1 MKQLF
6 TLFILMAITFMLS
19 AQVKTISG
27 TVTSLEDGEP
37 LPYVSVFIKGTTK
50 GVSTDLDGNYKITD
64 VKSSDIIVFSFIG
77 LETKSIEVKTQTV
90 INVEL
95 GPTANKLNEVVVT
108 ALGINRQQKEIGYS
122 TQKVSGEDIEKSNAS
137 NVMSALAGKTA
148 GIQISDAN
156 GVEGGT
162 TRIVIRGNNNINTN
176 NQPLIVVDGMPL
188 ENQPGLEDIG
198 RGTDWGS
205 AINNIVSSDVASIN
219 ILKGGAASA
228 LYGSR
233 GANGVVLITTK
244 KGRVQKGIG
253 VTYNYTNKIVTPY
266 RYRDVQNEYG
276 GGGPISFTPP
286 KLYKDTAGSEMVD
299 FLNDHFGDI
308 GGLHPRFTSYV
319 FNSMYETS
327 ALILDTA
334 GSVGDSHEE
343 FGYYGSGASWGP
355 RMNGEPIKWW
365 NGEMTTWSPQPDN
378 MKMPFQ
384 NGSSVTHNIA
394 VEGGNE
400 IATARFSLTRN
411 DLKPIIENSSSNQTT
426 VNTNLLV
433 NVSKKIKVNMVASYI
448 DFHRLNSPGLGDDES
463 SFTKGFVYSWP
474 RSYQGADRTGYM
486 NPDGTRNEQNGF
498 PYLYISPTLW
508 WGIFENN
515 TTLDRSKIL
524 GTISLSY
531 DVAPWLKFMG
541 RTGLDFGLDQS
552 ETRNSPTD
560 STYLTGL
567 GYAKSLSENRGN
579 NSDFLFTAYRDNIFA
594 SPFNVSF
601 NFGGN
606 TWSQNNYYLQGSKG
620 GSYYPNMYSF
630 SNYVPSW
637 SSTPSATQ
645 PNDIR
650 AEEKVWRKKIN
661 SVYSFLNISYN
672 DYLFLD
678 ITGRNDWSSTLPS
691 DANSYF
697 YPSISVSFFPTQ
709 AFNFESAWLSHWKI
723 RGGIAQSAIDADPYE
738 SGFSFDSSFLGG
750 DQAVSYPNKIPAVGL
765 KPQMTNAYEAGT
777 EVEFLNGRI
786 TFDFTYYYSYSFDQ
800 IIESPIAQSVGAEFM
815 TINNGAISN
824 KGVEIIL
831 NTVPIRTN
839 DFVFRTGVNFAKNSN
854 KIESLG
860 IVESVEIGKIWGGNG
875 PNMMVKEGESYGTI
889 YGWDYDYYEEYD
901 GQALPIGY
909 NYHDNLNEIPE
920 GYFPIEGFNPD
931 DYVKG
936 PPMVNEEGTKFLIT
950 ENRVPIGNAS
960 PKFIGGWYT
969 EFKYK
974 NLTLGTL
981 VDAKIGGQIYSGTY
995 VEAMSLGQS
1004 PATLLERN
1012 GSGLPYTDPDGNESN
1027 IGVTLGGVYE
1037 NGESNDKVVHYYYKY
1052 LPNLGGWGNFIS
1064 TPGVLENSWVKLREV
1079 ALSYTLPPQIKRKI
1093 KFAQEL
1099 SVSFVCRDVCYLYTT
1114 LPDKINPEGIMG
1126 SGNAQGFEWGSLP
1139 GTRSFTFGINA
1150 KF

>member
-1 MKQLF
+1 MKQLL
-6 TLFILMAITFMLS
+6 TLFILMATTFMLN
-19 AQVKTISG
+19 AQVKSITG
-27 TVTSLEDGEP
+27 TVTSSEDGEP

-50 GVSTDLDGNYKITD
+50 GVSTDLDGVYKIAD
-64 VKSSDIIVFSFIG
+64 VKSTDIIVFSFIG
-77 LETKSIEVKTQTV
+77 LETKNVEVKGQTV

-95 GPTANKLNEVVVT
+95 GPTVNNLNEVVVT
-108 ALGINRQQKEIGYS
+108 ALGISRQQKEIGYS

-148 GIQISDAN
+148 GIQISDGN

-162 TRIVIRGNNNINTN
+162 TRIVIRGNNNIKTN

-188 ENQPGLEDIG
+188 ENDPGLEDIG
-198 RGTDWGS
+198 RGKDWGS

-266 RYRDVQNEYG
+266 RYRDVQNQYG

-286 KLYKDTAGSEMVD
+286 KLYTDSSGNYVYNAMYETTSLIMDTAGS
-299 FLNDHFGDI
+299 I
-308 GGLHPRFTSYV
+308 
-319 FNSMYETS
+319 
-327 ALILDTA
+327 
-334 GSVGDSHEE
+334 GDSHEE

-355 RMNGEPIKWW
+355 QMNGESIKWW

-384 NGSSVTHNIA
+384 NGSSTTHNIA

-448 DFHRLNSPGLGDDES
+448 DFHRLNSPGLGDDNN

-474 RSYQGADRTGYM
+474 RSYQAADRTGYM
-486 NPDGTRNEQNGF
+486 NPDGTRNEQEGF
-498 PYLYISPTLW
+498 PYLYINPYLW
-508 WGIFENN
+508 WTIFENN

-524 GTISLSY
+524 GTISLTY
-531 DVAPWLKFMG
+531 DVTPWLKFMG
-541 RTGLDFGLDQS
+541 RTGLDFGLDQTES
-552 ETRNSPTD
+552 MNSPTD

-567 GYAKSLSENRGN
+567 GYSKSLSENRGN
-579 NSDFLFTAYRDNIFA
+579 NSDYLFTAYRDNIFA
-594 SPFNVSF
+594 SPFNVSL

-606 TWSQNNYYLQGSKG
+606 TWSQNNYSVSGSKG

-630 SNYVPSW
+630 SNYIPSGT
-637 SSTPSATQ
+637 STTATQ
-645 PNDIR
+645 PKDIR
-650 AEEKVWRKKIN
+650 AGESVWRKKIN

-678 ITGRNDWSSTLPS
+678 VTGRNDWSSTLPN

-697 YPSISVSFFPTQ
+697 YPSVSVSFFPTQ
-709 AFNFESAWLSHWKI
+709 AFNFSNEWLSHWKV
-723 RGGIAQSAIDADPYE
+723 RGGIAQSAIDADPYA
-738 SGFSFDSSFLGG
+738 SGFSFTSTFLGG
-750 DQAVSYPNKIPAVGL
+750 DQAVAYPNEIPAVAL
-765 KPQMTNAYEAGT
+765 KPQKTTAYEAGT
-777 EVEFLNGRI
+777 EVELMNGRI
-786 TFDFTYYYSYSFDQ
+786 TFDFTYYYSYSFNQ
-800 IIESPIAQSVGAEFM
+800 IIKSPIAASVGAEFM

-854 KIESLG
+854 RIESLG
-860 IVESVEIGKIWGGNG
+860 IVESVELGAIWGGNG
-875 PNMMVKEGESYGTI
+875 PIMSVKEGESYGTI
-889 YGWDYDYYEEYD
+889 YGWDFIYKD
-901 GQALPIGY
+901 GQR
-909 NYHDNLNEIPE
+909 
-920 GYFPIEGFNPD
+920 
-931 DYVKG
+931 V
-936 PPMVNEEGTKFLIT
+936 VNDEGTKYLIT
-950 ENRVPIGNAS
+950 DDRVPIGNAS

-981 VDAKIGGQIYSGTY
+981 VDAKIGGDIYSGTY

-1012 GSGLPYTDPDGNESN
+1012 GGGLPYTDPDGTTSN
-1027 IGVTLGGVYE
+1027 IGVCLGGVYE
-1037 NGESNDKVVHYYYKY
+1037 NGETNDKVVHYYYKY
-1052 LPNLGGWGNFIS
+1052 LPNLGGWGHFVS